1 MSGRRATPAAP
12 SATAASSSSTRTL
25 SSSSPERERSS
36 RAERDRVRDR
46 PQGRSRRGW
55 RHRAFC
61 GVGGPSPLPL
71 SHSGPVRERG
81 SAPCAGRP
89 TRPKLRP
96 CFARRP
102 RLRAPH
108 VNDREDTMLH
118 RAPLGALAAGLLM
131 LSGTALAQQP
141 AAPAAGGAAPAAGA
155 AAPAAPPAPGSA
167 LYGRPESE

>member
-1 MSGRRATPAAP
+1 MGEGFR
-12 SATAASSSSTRTL
+12 
-25 SSSSPERERSS
+25 
-36 RAERDRVRDR
+36 
-46 PQGRSRRGW
+46 
-55 RHRAFC
+55 
-61 GVGGPSPLPL
+61 
-71 SHSGPVRERG
+71 
-81 SAPCAGRP
+81 PCAGRP

-141 AAPAAGGAAPAAGA
+141 PAPAAGGAAPAAGA

-167 LYGRPESE
+167 LYGRPESESAARLAPLAPPPIPTPAPQQPVAKL